1 MRLGLSAS
9 LQSPVPQRPL
19 LLDVTGMPSAA
30 LAFSIR
36 KLRTAYTG
44 KALKVR
50 RNSDDDEADVSFDS
64 AGKVSLNSAIT
75 VTSGD
80 YSGTMTLGA
89 FTSSDYAYVK
99 TWYDQSGN
107 GKTLI
112 PVAADSQPVLVY
124 GGTLLAAPTFD
135 GTDDY
140 MDSNYE
146 HESSND
152 DFTWNAVCKADAA
165 DQADGLMT
173 DLRTFNQG
181 CEVATASSNWNFK
194 VEQHD
199 LNTSQSVATS
209 NQIILVSYNPALGSD
224 NQVLRKNGTQ
234 EDRDEDEGILASQR
248 SKFSVGAR
256 RSPIDY
262 SYALNSPWDGT
273 ISEVVTWESAL
284 TTTQAGLVES
294 NQSDYYGI

>member
-9 LQSPVPQRPL
+9 LHGGVPQRPL
-19 LLDVTGMPSAA
+19 LLDVTGMPASAM
-30 LAFSIR
+30 AFSIR

-50 RNSDDDEADVSFDS
+50 RSSDDDEADVSFDS

-80 YSGTMTLGA
+80 YAGVMTLAA
-89 FTSSDYAYVK
+89 FSSGDYAYIT

-112 PVAADSQPVLVY
+112 PVASASQPILVY

-140 MDSNYE
+140 MNSNYE
-146 HESSND
+146 FESTDD

-165 DQADGLMT
+165 SAVTGLMT
-173 DLRTFNQG
+173 DLKTYNQG
-181 CEVATASSNWNFK
+181 CEVRTVGSVWEFA
-194 VEQHD
+194 VEQYD
-199 LNTSQSVATS
+199 LVTSESVATS
-209 NQIILVSYNPALGSD
+209 NQIVLVSYDKSLGSD

-234 EDRDEDEGILASQR
+234 EERDEDENISITQR
-248 SKFSVGAR
+248 ENFSIGCR
-256 RSPIDY
+256 RSTLGGL
-262 SYALNSPWDGT
+262 SLGGVWDGT

-284 TTTQAGLVES
+284 TSTQAGLVES